1 MKQGYNILQ
10 QIPEK
15 LKEQLIEKYGSLD
28 IFYNYLLA
36 IENKLYN
43 AYKNHNKV
51 AISILED
58 KEYRI
63 KEELERMGFD
73 FFVAEDLV
81 NEITGDFAEDIAA
94 QYVNYVKSC
103 LRAIGVDYNEEVK
116 RLGLDV
122 L

>member
-10 QIPEK
+10 QIPEN
-15 LKEQLIEKYGSLD
+15 LKNQLIDKYGSLD

-43 AYKNHNKV
+43 AYMNHNKE

-63 KEELERMGFD
+63 KEELESLGFD

-81 NEITGDFAEDIAA
+81 NEITGDFAEDVAA
-94 QYVNYVKSC
+94 QYVNNVKSH
-103 LRAIGVDYNEEVK
+103 LQSIGVDYDEEVK